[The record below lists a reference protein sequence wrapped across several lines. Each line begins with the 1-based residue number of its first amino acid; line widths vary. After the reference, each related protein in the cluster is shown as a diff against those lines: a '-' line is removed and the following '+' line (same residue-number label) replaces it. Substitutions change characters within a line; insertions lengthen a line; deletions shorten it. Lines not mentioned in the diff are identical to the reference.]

1 MTRSIK
7 EAKQLQ
13 KSLSLATLT
22 TVGAIVL
29 FSFSAIR
36 LVILEESY
44 SGRSTLAA
52 CMLLAVALIVLAWQR
67 TRLLTVALTEAQ
79 QEALVSATTDYLTG
93 LVNRREFARVLG
105 GVKPGSKALAL
116 LDLDNFKAIN
126 DVHGHLTGDDILK
139 SVGQILVSAIGDA
152 RCCARL
158 GGDEFAVIISSSAAA
173 EPFFRR
179 VDRELRAL
187 KAVPQQRV
195 IVTASIGVTP
205 LADIAPEEALRRAD
219 IAMYSAKRAGGGRA
233 DWFSADQEAELLA
246 RIELENDIR
255 RGIAAGE
262 FIPHFQPQIDMLT
275 GELIGFEVLARW
287 QSPTRGLCLPEV
299 FIDVAEDSGLLG
311 ELSMSVMGQALS
323 VAKGW
328 PDHLKIALNIAP
340 SQLKDEM
347 LACRIIEQLTRSGFP
362 AARLEIEL
370 TESSLLHDQAQ
381 ASVLIRSLKN
391 VGAQLSLDDFGTGYA
406 SLTQLQSLPFDR
418 IKIDKSFVGRIL
430 GDEQTETIVRA
441 IASLGQQLHLPVT
454 AEGVESEAVGEL
466 LKQMGCESAQGWLYG
481 KAQEA
486 DAVAI
491 HYGFERPNG
500 PSAPETPMPVQ
511 VERRSTQL
519 RGRRGG

>member
-1 MTRSIK
+1 MTQVIK
-7 EAKQLQ
+7 ETRRLQ
-13 KSLSLATLT
+13 RSLSLATLT
-22 TVGAIVL
+22 TVSAILL
-29 FSFSAIR
+29 FVFSAIR
-36 LVILEESY
+36 LIVLQEDY
-44 SGRSTLAA
+44 SASSTLAT

-67 TRLLTVALTEAQ
+67 TRALTVALTQAQ

-93 LVNRREFARVLG
+93 LVNRREFARVLASGISG
-105 GVKPGSKALAL
+105 GKALAL

-126 DVHGHLTGDDILK
+126 DVHGHLTGDEILK
-139 SVGQILVSAIGDA
+139 NVGRILVNAIGDA
-152 RCCARL
+152 HYCARL
-158 GGDEFAVIISSSAAA
+158 GGDEFAVIVNSRADA
-173 EPFFRR
+173 EPFFLE
-179 VDRELRAL
+179 VDRELREL
-187 KAVPQQRV
+187 KVIPQQRI

-205 LADIAPEEALRRAD
+205 LADLTAEEALRRAD

-233 DWFSADQEAELLA
+233 SWFSCEQEAELLA

-275 GELIGFEVLARW
+275 RELIGFEVLARW
-287 QSPTRGLCLPEV
+287 QSPARGLCLPEL
-299 FIDVAEDSGLLG
+299 FIDVAEESGLLG
-311 ELSMSVMGQALS
+311 ELSMAVMGQALTI
-323 VAKGW
+323 AKGW

-430 GDEQTETIVRA
+430 GDQQTETIVRA
-441 IASLGQQLHLPVT
+441 ITSLGQQLHLPVT

-486 DAVAI
+486 NAI
-491 HYGFERPNG
+491 ALQYGFEGSKRA
-500 PSAPETPMPVQ
+500 APLESSMQEKVD
-511 VERRSTQL
+511 
-519 RGRRGG
+519 RRGPQRRRHRAA